1 MRWRSAGFARK
12 LIESADKA
20 LGFGVSIGVSILP
33 SLGIFTKVGCS
44 RFGLG
49 WLELSMSATVTSDW
63 MQ

>member
-20 LGFGVSIGVSILP
+20 LGFGVSILP
-33 SLGIFTKVGCS
+33 SLGIFTRVGCS

-49 WLELSMSATVTSDW
+49 WLELSMSATVTYDW